1 MRTLDTARDTCDRL
15 HPGLC
20 KALEDIPFAERE
32 REGSAAGGTSSVID
46 LFRQHDGV
54 ALLVPSEYGGH
65 AADPVETVQVMRA
78 LGSYSPSLAA
88 GTAMHHFTAAML
100 FSLARSS
107 GRLTDAQNA
116 VLRDVVPG
124 RRLMASGWS
133 EGRTAQNILAPTAR
147 AQPTEGGYLLSG
159 SKKPCSLARSMDLL
173 TASTAVPSVNGT
185 PELALALVPAHSP
198 GVSVHSFWGN
208 EVLAAAESDE
218 VRLEEVFVPDD
229 LLVRT
234 TEDDPSRL
242 DDLQTAGFIWFEL
255 IISSCYAGAAAA
267 LVEEVLRRERG
278 PSTERAQ
285 LAVRSE
291 SAFALLEGAARAV
304 RDGMAGEEA
313 VATVLVARF
322 AAQESMAAVA
332 DHALELLGGM
342 DFIQSSDHSR
352 LARAVRPLAFHPPS
366 RVATAEPLLNYF
378 AGEALELA

>member
-1 MRTLDTARDTCDRL
+1 MRTLDNARDTCDRL

-20 KALEDIPFAERE
+20 KALDAIPFAERE
-32 REGSAAGGTSSVID
+32 SPGDGGSAVID
-46 LFRQHDGV
+46 LFRRHDGV
-54 ALLVPSEYGGH
+54 GLLVPTEYGGH
-65 AADPVETVQVMRA
+65 AADPVEAVQVMRA

-100 FSLARSS
+100 FSLAETA

-116 VLRDVVPG
+116 VLADVVPG

-133 EGRTAQNILAPTAR
+133 EGRTAQNILAPTVNAR
-147 AQPTEGGYLLSG
+147 PTEGGYLLSG
-159 SKKPCSLARSMDLL
+159 AKKPCSLARSMDLL
-173 TASTAVPSVNGT
+173 TASTALPGPNGA
-185 PELALALVPAHSP
+185 PGLALALVPADSP
-198 GVSVHSFWGN
+198 GISVHPFWGN

-218 VRLEEVFVPDD
+218 VRLEDVFVPED
-229 LLVRT
+229 LLVTT
-234 TEDDPSRL
+234 TEDDPTRL
-242 DDLQTAGFIWFEL
+242 DDLQTAGFVWFEL

-267 LVEEVLRRERG
+267 LVEEVLRRGRG

-291 SAFALLEGAARAV
+291 AAFALLEGAARAV
-304 RDGMAGEEA
+304 RDGLAGEEA
-313 VATVLVARF
+313 VAAVLVARY

-332 DHALELLGGM
+332 DQALELLGGM

-366 RVATAEPLLNYF
+366 RVAAAEPLLGWF
-378 AGEALELA
+378 AGGSLELA